1 MFFLFQGAVLG
12 RVSNFRIP
20 TKICMTKNM
29 YISGVLDRV
38 SGVECLWPWF
48 MLNKNQ
54 SFRKKR
60 RFAEIYY
67 LHIPRLMHFPIQQLF
82 LKPAPE
88 GFTSLRH
95 VCTIY
100 HWQTW
105 GGWEVHM
112 VGQLRSWL
120 VTRNEIRHWWQ
131 VIRKGTFSSIQTF
144 SCYCYWG
151 GFTSPDLHLA
161 SVRLSDWVTWVCFF
175 LKVLHHL
182 LDRKVII
189 SKRHTLLP
197 TTIFSVEHGHPFG
210 DCVLIF

>member
-1 MFFLFQGAVLG
+1 MCWIVFRGLNVCDLG
-12 RVSNFRIP
+12 LCW
-20 TKICMTKNM
+20 TKINPSEKKGGLLKSTTFTYHDSCIFPFNNFFWNQLPRG
-29 YISGVLDRV
+29 SRV
-38 SGVECLWPWF
+38 YDTFVP
-48 MLNKNQ
+48 
-54 SFRKKR
+54 
-60 RFAEIYY
+60 
-67 LHIPRLMHFPIQQLF
+67 
-82 LKPAPE
+82 
-88 GFTSLRH
+88 FTTGKH
-95 VCTIY
+95 G
-100 HWQTW
+100 

>member
-1 MFFLFQGAVLG
+1 
-12 RVSNFRIP
+12 
-20 TKICMTKNM
+20 MTKNI
-29 YISGVLDRV
+29 Y
-38 SGVECLWPWF
+38 LWCVGWF
-48 MLNKNQ
+48 RGLNVCDLGWCWTKI

-60 RFAEIYY
+60 RCAEIYY
-67 LHIPRLMHFPIQQLF
+67 LHHFPIQPQCF
-82 LKPAPE
+82 E
-88 GFTSLRH
+88 TSSRGVHEFTTRL
-95 VCTIY
+95 Y
-100 HWQTW
+100 HLPMAKKGG
-105 GGWEVHM
+105 GGWEIHM

-175 LKVLHHL
+175 FKVLHHL